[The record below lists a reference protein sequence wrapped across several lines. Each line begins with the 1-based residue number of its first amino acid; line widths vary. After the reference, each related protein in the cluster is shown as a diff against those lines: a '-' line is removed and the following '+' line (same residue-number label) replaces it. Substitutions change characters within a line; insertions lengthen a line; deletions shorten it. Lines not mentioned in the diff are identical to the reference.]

1 MSFIDLK
8 NINFVK
14 TNIEVTPE
22 ITYISGSSNCENLLD
37 LGISQPGIS
46 GVINDYNSFSKSVL
60 NPELLTD
67 LVDDIDTSN
76 LSDQQAENISD
87 YKSYLEKLLFDSDES
102 HENNN
107 FMHSTE
113 EEGFFYISDKLKS
126 STFSY
131 DGNNV
136 DGFNSSLENYNS
148 NTFLNQFKINRIESK
163 FSYDDYFL
171 RKNNI
176 IKDNLYKYYSH
187 NKDIEH
193 LRNIN
198 FGFYN
203 YNTINLFS
211 QFYDQNKTHSN
222 ALVYSNLKTSTVS
235 KQNVYNFINKDNF
248 NISFYLNKRKE
259 SGLNNH
265 GCIIHIPGLISVYIS
280 NGTNRNIKND
290 IKSFKLGFTVGTSS
304 FNNINESNSNV
315 VYSSDNL
322 FDADYWTHISLNI
335 NIVNSNKV
343 VIKILLNGQEKENLT
358 IDSVSFESIASPY
371 NSYISI
377 GNKPYYSNKNIND
390 VNTFYLQCFSQ
401 YKNQTND
408 VDGPYF
414 EKSIELGEKGLYD
427 ISGNVLDDITVSN
440 RILFKEDNLSEAL
453 ESEIHDIRIFE
464 NSLTEGEINSI
475 YESGISNITLHDSLS
490 FYLPVYFIP
499 KSIRKKALFNAGSD
513 LRHLMYN
520 SVYNPFFANFC
531 GGYEVSIENFLYEF
545 VNKSTPNIVIG
556 GSNFNNIIGE
566 TLNISVNSLITTNDF
581 ANKIKKGVNCNKI
594 YLDNLINETTG
605 SNTVTNLNYINNF
618 ILPNDNGLQNQYHE
632 VIKNTFD
639 FASEELDFFK
649 KEDSFELNSFVSQD
663 KKILNNQSFKY
674 SIEETYKESS
684 KNNTSIYI
692 NSGGDIIDNDDTVD
706 NLYSIDNIL
715 YHLEYSQNTFISNN
729 VENSINTLNG
739 SFRATSILRDY
750 KLNDLDD
757 IYSITRSNVL
767 IKDYKN
773 PTLDNDEI
781 NLYIEQVSDKEE
793 LYGSAPLSSQV
804 YNSFILP
811 YRDFNNYLY
820 SFSNIIELSSQIYNK
835 KIQKDTFN
843 ILDVDLLGSNGKLN
857 MKIKDNGYGTLYRA
871 DCKSTQA
878 SWNYL
883 GHLFYNEGIIVLQ
896 HPGIEN
902 FGYNSFR
909 IDFRSE
915 NKMFVNE
922 INIPCESG
930 LINKSINSS
939 YNSDLRSS
947 SSAFDQ
953 DEEFVYITDIN
964 LHDENLNIIAKAKLA
979 QPIPKK
985 NTDNILFRLKMDY

>member
-22 ITYISGSSNCENLLD
+22 ITYISGSANCENLLD
-37 LGISQPGIS
+37 LGISQPGIV
-46 GVINDYNSFSKSVL
+46 GVVNDYNNFSKSVL

-76 LSDQQAENISD
+76 LSNQQANNIAD
-87 YKSYLEKLLFDSDES
+87 YKSYLEKLLFDSDEN

-113 EEGFFYISDKLKS
+113 EEGFFYVSDKLKS
-126 STFSY
+126 TTFSY
-131 DGNNV
+131 ESNDI
-136 DGFNSSLENYNS
+136 DGFNSSLKNYNS
-148 NTFLNQFKINRIESK
+148 NTFLNQFKVNRIESK

-222 ALVYSNLKTSTVS
+222 ALVYSNLKTSIVS
-235 KQNVYNFINKDNF
+235 KQNVYDFINKDNF

-259 SGLNNH
+259 AGLNNH

-280 NGTNRNIKND
+280 NGTNRNIRND

-304 FNNINESNSNV
+304 FNNINEANSNV

-322 FDADYWTHISLNI
+322 FDADYWTHISLNV
-335 NIVNSNKV
+335 NIINSNKV
-343 VIKILLNGQEKENLT
+343 VIKILLNGQEKENIT
-358 IDSVSFESIASPY
+358 IDNVSFESIESPF
-371 NSYISI
+371 NSYIVI

-390 VNTFYLQCFSQ
+390 INTFYLQCFAQ
-401 YKNQTND
+401 YKSQTND

-414 EKSIELGEKGLYD
+414 EKSIELGTKGLYE
-427 ISGNVLDDITVSN
+427 ISGNVLDDIQEAN
-440 RILFKEDNLSEAL
+440 RILFKEDNLSESL

-464 NSLTEGEINSI
+464 NSLTEYDVSSI
-475 YESGISNITLHDSLS
+475 FEKGISNITLHDSLS

-513 LRHLMYN
+513 LRHLMHN

-545 VNKSTPNIVIG
+545 VNKSTPNIIIG

-566 TLNISVNSLITTNDF
+566 TLNDSVNSLITTNDF
-581 ANKIKKGVNCNKI
+581 TNKIKKGVNCNKI
-594 YLDNLINETTG
+594 YLDNLINETAG
-605 SNTVTNLNYINNF
+605 SNTVTNLNYINNL

-632 VIKNTFD
+632 VIKNTFS
-639 FASEELDFFK
+639 FSSEELEFFK

-663 KKILNNQSFKY
+663 KKILNNQSFQY
-674 SIEETYKESS
+674 SIEESYKEST

-692 NSGGDIIDNDDTVD
+692 NSDGDIIDNNDTID

-715 YHLEYSQNTFISNN
+715 YHIEYSQNTFTSNN
-729 VENSINTLNG
+729 VENSINTFNG
-739 SFRATSILRDY
+739 SFRAFSILRDY

-781 NLYIEQVSDKEE
+781 NLFTEQVSDKEE

-811 YRDFNNYLY
+811 YRDFNNNLY

-843 ILDVDLLGSNGKLN
+843 ILDVDLLGSNGKIS